1 MDYKEEDQEDKR
13 YRKESKFGRKEF
25 KKDVQDAVKPLVKKG
40 KVKKAKAQ
48 FEKPAQEKKAR
59 GRKVYAGWSAAKLR
73 TFLNEKKKALLIK
86 SGFPNATVPR
96 SKDAMISLCVKLK
109 RKKW

>member
-1 MDYKEEDQEDKR
+1 MEYKEEDAEDKK
-13 YRKESKFGRKEF
+13 YKKKFGRKEF

-48 FEKPAQEKKAR
+48 FEKPPQEKKAR

-73 TFLNEKKKALLIK
+73 TFLNEKKR
-86 SGFPNATVPR
+86 P
-96 SKDAMISLCVKLK
+96 C
-109 RKKW
+109 